1 MGGTSGL
8 EKSGPVSWEI
18 TVTVTVEDVALPVE
32 LLVAPADGPD
42 VEPLLLHAASR
53 LAPAMI
59 PTPTINLRIRTTL
72 SGQARMITHR
82 GRRCIFDGYAS
93 MVYLLDSIATGNL
106 NRKFRVCQ

>member
-18 TVTVTVEDVALPVE
+18 TVTVTVEDVELPVE

-53 LAPAMI
+53 LAPAMT

-72 SGQARMITHR
+72 SGQAQMTTHR
-82 GRRCIFDGYAS
+82 GRRCILTVTRAWYTYWTVS
-93 MVYLLDSIATGNL
+93 LREI
-106 NRKFRVCQ
+106 